1 MSFDCNLVAVVD
13 DDHDLRAS
21 LVQVL
26 QLDGLRVV
34 EFPDGNAAAKRI
46 TRDFPGM
53 VITDLRMPGLDGT
66 ALFARLNDLDPDLPV
81 VVITGHGD
89 MLTAVDLMRRGA
101 YDFLPKPFSID
112 QLLPTVRRA
121 LEKRV
126 LVLENRALKAGAGDG
141 HGKELIGTSKSIARV
156 RAALDQVA
164 ATDRHV
170 LVLGE
175 TGTGK
180 SRCAALIHRLSKR
193 SEQSCIT
200 VDCGGLPARDLGVH
214 LFGCVSD
221 AVPGATLPRT
231 GILRRAG
238 GGTVVLDRIERLPA
252 ALQPAILQ
260 LLDGGSATPV
270 GGSAPLQI
278 EARIISTADPA
289 LAEAVAA
296 KDFSSALFHRL
307 KGLTIELAPLRER
320 VEDVSLLFGTFLH
333 EAARNA
339 NVAVP
344 EIPLHFLAKLRSHR
358 WPGNVRELQSLADE
372 VVLGLGGLSGGV
384 LEQDE
389 GLREAVARFEAD
401 YIRSVLSEAR
411 GDVEAA
417 RATLDLPR
425 KTLYDKMTRHGLV
438 AADFRRH

>member
-1 MSFDCNLVAVVD
+1 MVD

-21 LVQVL
+21 LVQAL

-34 EFPDGNAAAKRI
+34 DFPDGNAAARRI

-66 ALFARLNDLDPDLPV
+66 ALFARLHDLDPDLPV

-89 MLTAVDLMRRGA
+89 VHTAVDLMRRGA
-101 YDFLPKPFSID
+101 YDFLPKPFSTD
-112 QLLPTVRRA
+112 QLLSTVRRA
-121 LEKRV
+121 LEKRA
-126 LVLENRALKAGAGDG
+126 LALENRTLRAGAGDG
-141 HGKELIGTSKSIARV
+141 HGKELLGTSDIIARV
-156 RAALDQVA
+156 RAALGQIA

-170 LVLGE
+170 LLLGE

-180 SRCAALIHRLSKR
+180 SRCAALLHGMSRR
-193 SEQSCIT
+193 SEQPCIT

-214 LFGCVSD
+214 LFGCVSG

-231 GILRRAG
+231 GMLRRAG

-252 ALQPAILQ
+252 ELQPPILQ
-260 LLDGGSATPV
+260 LLDSDSATPV
-270 GGSAPLQI
+270 GGSPPLPI
-278 EARIISTADPA
+278 EARIIATADPA
-289 LAEAVAA
+289 LTSAV
-296 KDFSSALFHRL
+296 DEGRFSSALFHRL
-307 KGLTIELAPLRER
+307 KGVTIELPPLRDR
-320 VEDVSLLFGTFLH
+320 PEDVLPLFGAFVR

-339 NVAVP
+339 NVSVP
-344 EIPLHFLAKLRSHR
+344 DITHHFSARLRAHR

-372 VVLGLGGLSGGV
+372 VVLGLGGSPGSTLP
-384 LEQDE
+384 QDK

-401 YIRSVLSEAR
+401 YIRSVLSEAG

-417 RATLDLPR
+417 RMQLDLPR
-425 KTLYDKMTRHGLV
+425 KTLYDKMARHGLV
-438 AADFRRH
+438 PAEFRRR